1 MFENEYVCYLY
12 SLREALIIRVLI
24 LVEFLIA
31 LIFSV
36 FLGTTILASLCDEE
50 LFTWSVNLL

>member
-50 LFTWSVNLL
+50 LFT